1 MAITAPVSS
10 GTTTLDGTEQTVYE
24 SAGYEPLS
32 ILLDFTLSVGANTTI
47 IRTYGK
53 ALSAGSY
60 VLVDATTV
68 SGAPAEP
75 GYKSIFF
82 DFPYGLKWTLEMT
95 GGTAFDVPWSVD
107 KVV

>member
-32 ILLDFTLSVGANTTI
+32 ILLDFTLSVGGNTTV

-53 ALSAGSY
+53 ALSAGAY
-60 VLVDATTV
+60 VLVDVTTV
-68 SGAPAEP
+68 IGAVTEK

-82 DFPYGLKWTLEMT
+82 DFPYGLKWTLQR
-95 GGTAFDVPWSVD
+95 TAGANFNVPWSVD